1 MPYRCSGVDGF
12 RLLARR
18 IAGFLAT
25 QRVAVVASRMRRLQH
40 QRGLCGLGH
49 DHAPRLRTAHRSRP

>member
-1 MPYRCSGVDGF
+1 MPHRFSGVDGF

-25 QRVAVVASRMRRLQH
+25 QRVAVVASRARRLQH
-40 QRGLCGLGH
+40 HRGFCGLGH
-49 DHAPRLRTAHRSRP
+49 DQAKLRTAHRSRP